1 MSRADSSITNISVS
15 DDPVIL
21 DLQVRALKSQVE
33 HLRAQL
39 STSDSARRE
48 EVESLRFELAEV
60 KENMLNAEEER
71 EMLRED
77 IDGWRTR
84 CADLERALQ
93 NERAK
98 LDDERRE
105 GMLLREKVRKL
116 GDRLAQTQN
125 GPGASEGGDTSSPDG
140 TIDASLV
147 NAQAK
152 LIGEMRDQIFSLAA
166 ALERERMKNA
176 GETEQDPSRS
186 SSPLLRALASQDEKI
201 AASFKN
207 GDESAVAAAELADK
221 LNRNPQH
228 HNTSTQSSAASGS
241 YNFSSSFSSIHS
253 QMGNNTEDTS
263 IGDENDSMYGSK
275 SPSSPAFWASSPTPS
290 YSQMSNNGNGIS
302 IHSSSTPLRN
312 SDLCMNFGG
321 LQTLAEEDE
330 EEMED
335 EELSGAIAEVNA
347 QAKKALSLSDLSEEE
362 ENDAVPELVH
372 DEALS
377 QRRADFEA
385 LRARTQSASTGS
397 SMDTNDHMPLTPAKE
412 HGSPNLGAQGGAQ
425 HQSKPSHHRSDSF
438 IKQWSFPKGP
448 VEPLDLTQH
457 HHNDSFW
464 ALYQGSLPALPLTA
478 SLVEAPPFSAE
489 ITLDEEYFRMA
500 TEKPL
505 PASRPSSTI
514 SLAPR
519 PPISRSSSQIAK
531 INDKSE
537 APASHL
543 NSSPASGSRI
553 SLQGFSNLW
562 GSYLRGPQTPPIAEA
577 TASPLP
583 STTPAKAAAT
593 PAAQSPYKPKV
604 AASQVPTP
612 GRKPLLRLQ
621 PSPLGNLNFAHSSP
635 CCAADATGHS
645 HRILHL

>member
-1 MSRADSSITNISVS
+1 MSHADSSITNVSVS

-39 STSDSARRE
+39 STSDSARKE

-98 LDDERRE
+98 LDDEKRE
-105 GMLLREKVRKL
+105 GMLLRDKVRKL
-116 GDRLAQTQN
+116 GDRLAQNQN
-125 GPGASEGGDTSSPDG
+125 GPAASSTEGGDTSSPDG

-166 ALERERMKNA
+166 ALERERMRNA

-186 SSPLLRALASQDEKI
+186 SSPLLRALASQDETI
-201 AASFKN
+201 AASLKK
-207 GDESAVAAAELADK
+207 GEEAAEIAEK
-221 LNRNPQH
+221 LNRVPQH

-241 YNFSSSFSSIHS
+241 YNFSSSFSSFHS

-263 IGDENDSMYGSK
+263 VGDDNDSMYGSK

-290 YSQMSNNGNGIS
+290 YSQMSNNANGSNGIS

-330 EEMED
+330 EEEMED
-335 EELSGAIAEVNA
+335 DDFNGAIAEVNA
-347 QAKKALSLSDLSEEE
+347 QAKKALSMSDLSEEE

-397 SMDTNDHMPLTPAKE
+397 SMDTNDRMPLTPAKE
-412 HGSPNLGAQGGAQ
+412 HGSPNLGAQP
-425 HQSKPSHHRSDSF
+425 SKPSHNRSDSF

-448 VEPLDLTQH
+448 VEPLDLAEH

-464 ALYQGSLPALPLTA
+464 ALYQGSLPALPLSE

-489 ITLDEEYFRMA
+489 ITLDEEYFHMA
-500 TEKPL
+500 REKPL

-514 SLAPR
+514 SIPSR
-519 PPISRSSSQIAK
+519 PPTSRSNSQLSRLNEK
-531 INDKSE
+531 LES
-537 APASHL
+537 PAVHL
-543 NSSPASGSRI
+543 NPSPASGSRI
-553 SLQGFSNLW
+553 SLQGFSSLW
-562 GSYLRGPQTPPIAEA
+562 GNYMRGPQTPPAPE
-577 TASPLP
+577 
-583 STTPAKAAAT
+583 STTSSSFSTAAPAKSVAPVHAQVNAK
-593 PAAQSPYKPKV
+593 PAAQIAPL
-604 AASQVPTP
+604 A

-621 PSPLGNLNFAHSSP
+621 PSPLGNLNFAHTSA
-635 CCAADATGHS
+635 CCAADTNGHS

>member
-1 MSRADSSITNISVS
+1 M
-15 DDPVIL
+15 
-21 DLQVRALKSQVE
+21 
-33 HLRAQL
+33 
-39 STSDSARRE
+39 
-48 EVESLRFELAEV
+48 

-116 GDRLAQTQN
+116 GDRLAQNQN
-125 GPGASEGGDTSSPDG
+125 GPAVSGGDTSTGSPDG

-166 ALERERMKNA
+166 ALERERLKHA

-186 SSPLLRALASQDEKI
+186 SSPLLRALASKDEKI
-201 AASFKN
+201 AAGLKN
-207 GDESAVAAAELADK
+207 ESSEKANKA
-221 LNRNPQH
+221 PQH

-263 IGDENDSMYGSK
+263 VGDDNDSMYGSK

-290 YSQMSNNGNGIS
+290 YSQLASSGTGNGIS
-302 IHSSSTPLRN
+302 IHSSSMPLRN
-312 SDLCMNFGG
+312 SDLCMNYGG

-330 EEMED
+330 EDMDDDDLNGE
-335 EELSGAIAEVNA
+335 IAEVNA
-347 QAKKALSLSDLSEEE
+347 QTKKALSLSDLSEGE

-412 HGSPNLGAQGGAQ
+412 HGSPSLSAQNAAQ
-425 HQSKPSHHRSDSF
+425 HQSKPSHQRSDSF

-448 VEPLDLTQH
+448 VEPLDLTEH

-464 ALYQGSLPALPLTA
+464 ALYNGILPPLPLTA
-478 SLVEAPPFSAE
+478 SLVEVPPFSAE
-489 ITLDEEYFRMA
+489 ITLDEDHFQMA

-514 SLAPR
+514 SVASR
-519 PPISRSSSQIAK
+519 PPTSRSNSQVSRLK
-531 INDKSE
+531 E
-537 APASHL
+537 ASDVSHL
-543 NSSPASGSRI
+543 STLPTSASRL
-553 SLQGFSNLW
+553 SLQGFSSLW
-562 GSYLRGPQTPPIAEA
+562 GNYMRGPQTPPMPESSASSFSSLASKPVHTPIAHA
-577 TASPLP
+577 PSKQTLPL
-583 STTPAKAAAT
+583 
-593 PAAQSPYKPKV
+593 AQPL
-604 AASQVPTP
+604 

-621 PSPLGNLNFAHSSP
+621 PSPLGNLNFAHSSS
-635 CCAADATGHS
+635 CCTEVHGHS
-645 HRILHL
+645 HRILRL